1 MAETPPRIPTTIGI
15 VMRVETPR
23 PTLADL
29 ERARDREER
38 NLDARQTERADALR
52 RVESLDR
59 QIANVRSSIEDLNER
74 IEACSAL
81 ERVEFL
87 EGEVQ
92 RLKSEV
98 SELRNPRDGREFS

>member
-1 MAETPPRIPTTIGI
+1 MI
-15 VMRVETPR
+15 
-23 PTLADL
+23 D
-29 ERARDREER
+29 
-38 NLDARQTERADALR
+38 
-52 RVESLDR
+52 
-59 QIANVRSSIEDLNER
+59 NVRRSIDDLNER
-74 IEACSAL
+74 IEARSAV